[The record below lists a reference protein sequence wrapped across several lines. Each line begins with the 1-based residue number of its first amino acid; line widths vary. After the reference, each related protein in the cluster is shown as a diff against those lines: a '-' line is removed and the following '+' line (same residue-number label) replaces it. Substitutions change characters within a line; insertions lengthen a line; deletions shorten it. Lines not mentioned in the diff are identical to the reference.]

1 MVSTVTPTV
10 LAAMADG
17 NMRTALSVTVVL
29 AVIAFLAARELGLA
43 TGGRLRRLGR
53 DLPLVITPLLF
64 NFVDVVL
71 SRLVTIH

>member
-10 LAAMADG
+10 MVAMADG
-17 NMRTALSVTVVL
+17 NVRTALSGMVVL
-29 AVIAFLAARELGLA
+29 AVLAFLATRELGLA

-53 DLPLVITPLLF
+53 DLPLVIAPLLF

-71 SRLVTIH
+71 SRLIT